1 MPASPE
7 ALPICRR
14 YWYKKIIRSITI
26 LAMSFQNACYH
37 ILAPASEAHEYKKIS
52 ALFDLLLIGLII
64 VNIAAMMLE
73 TVPGIPALWQHE
85 LHIIEVVSVLIFTVE
100 YFLRLYSSASAPHR
114 SSGEQ
119 ATSWQKRWA
128 YIKSP
133 IALVD
138 LMAILPFYLSV
149 FVAFD
154 LRILRIFRVMRILK
168 IGRYS
173 RSIQTLATVLRNESH
188 SLIAA
193 ISVLLVF
200 TVIAATCIYYIERT
214 AQPDVFSSIPAS
226 LWWALVT
233 LTTVGY
239 GDIVPIT
246 TLGKV
251 FGGLITIMG
260 ICFYALPAGILSS
273 SYTAQMQLKRDRFKD
288 TVRSALDDGK
298 LSDNDL
304 RHLEHVRALLDL
316 DEEEA
321 KLIVRLLQ
329 HHHKNLDK

>member
-1 MPASPE
+1 
-7 ALPICRR
+7 
-14 YWYKKIIRSITI
+14 
-26 LAMSFQNACYH
+26 
-37 ILAPASEAHEYKKIS
+37 
-52 ALFDLLLIGLII
+52 
-64 VNIAAMMLE
+64 VNVVAMMLE
-73 TVPGIPALWQHE
+73 TVPGIPAIWQYE

-100 YFLRLYSSASAPHR
+100 YFLRLYGSASAPNRPNHER
-114 SSGEQ
+114 
-119 ATSWQKRWA
+119 TTTWQKRWT
-128 YIKSP
+128 YLKSP
-133 IALVD
+133 MALVD

-173 RSIQTLATVLRNESH
+173 RSMQTLVTVLRNESH

-193 ISVLLVF
+193 LSVLLLF
-200 TVIAATCIYYIERT
+200 TIIAATCIYYIEHA

-239 GDIVPIT
+239 GDAVPIT
-246 TLGKV
+246 ALGKI

-273 SYTAQMQLKRDRFKD
+273 SYTSQMQLKRDRFKD
-288 TVRSALDDGK
+288 TVRSVLDDGK
-298 LSDNDL
+298 LSEHDVH
-304 RHLEHVRALLDL
+304 HLEHVRALLDL

-329 HHHKNLDK
+329 HHHKRLDD

>member
-1 MPASPE
+1 
-7 ALPICRR
+7 
-14 YWYKKIIRSITI
+14 
-26 LAMSFQNACYH
+26 
-37 ILAPASEAHEYKKIS
+37 
-52 ALFDLLLIGLII
+52 
-64 VNIAAMMLE
+64 MMLE
-73 TVPGIPALWQHE
+73 TVPGIPAIWQYE

-100 YFLRLYSSASAPHR
+100 YFLRLYGSASAPNRPNHER
-114 SSGEQ
+114 
-119 ATSWQKRWA
+119 TTTWQKRWT
-128 YIKSP
+128 YLKSP
-133 IALVD
+133 MALVD

-173 RSIQTLATVLRNESH
+173 RSMQTLITVLRNESH

-193 ISVLLVF
+193 LSVLLLF
-200 TVIAATCIYYIERT
+200 TIIAATCIYYIEHA

-239 GDIVPIT
+239 GDAVPIT
-246 TLGKV
+246 ALGKI

-273 SYTAQMQLKRDRFKD
+273 SYTSQMQLKRNRFKN
-288 TVRSALDDGK
+288 TVRSVLDDGK
-298 LSDNDL
+298 LSEHDVH
-304 RHLEHVRALLDL
+304 HLEHVRALLDL

-329 HHHKNLDK
+329 HHHKRLDD

>member
-1 MPASPE
+1 M
-7 ALPICRR
+7 
-14 YWYKKIIRSITI
+14 
-26 LAMSFQNACYH
+26 AMSFQNACYH
-37 ILAPASEAHEYKKIS
+37 ILAPASEAHEYKKLSKI
-52 ALFDLLLIGLII
+52 FDVFLIALII
-64 VNIAAMMLE
+64 VNVAAMMLE
-73 TVPGIPALWQHE
+73 TIPGIPAVWQHE
-85 LHIIEVVSVLIFTVE
+85 LHIIEIVSVLIFTVE
-100 YFLRLYSSASAPHR
+100 YLLRLYSSASAPNR
-114 SSGEQ
+114 PSRAQ
-119 ATSWQKRWA
+119 TTPWQKRWA

-133 IALVD
+133 MALVD

-154 LRILRIFRVMRILK
+154 LRILRVFRVLRILK

-173 RSIQTLATVLRNESH
+173 RSMQTLVTVLRNESH

-193 ISVLLVF
+193 ISVLLLF
-200 TVIAATCIYYIERT
+200 TVIAATCIYYIEHT

-239 GDIVPIT
+239 GDAVPVT
-246 TLGKV
+246 ALGKG
-251 FGGLITIMG
+251 FGGLITILG

-273 SYTAQMQLKRDRFKD
+273 SYTTQMQLKRDRFKD
-288 TVRSALDDGK
+288 TVRSVLDDGK
-298 LSDNDL
+298 LSEHDVH
-304 RHLEHVRALLDL
+304 HLEHVRALLDL

-329 HHHKNLDK
+329 HHHKGLDN

>member
-1 MPASPE
+1 
-7 ALPICRR
+7 
-14 YWYKKIIRSITI
+14 
-26 LAMSFQNACYH
+26 MSFRNACYH
-37 ILAPASEAHEYKKIS
+37 ILAPASEAHEYKKRS
-52 ALFDLLLIGLII
+52 QLFDALLIALII

-73 TVPGIPALWQHE
+73 TVPGIPAVWQHE
-85 LHIIEVVSVLIFTVE
+85 LHIIEIVSVLIFTIE
-100 YFLRLYSSASAPHR
+100 YMLRVYSSASGPNHPAR
-114 SSGEQ
+114 E
-119 ATSWQKRWA
+119 ATTPWKKRWA

-133 IALVD
+133 MALVD

-154 LRILRIFRVMRILK
+154 LRILRIFRVLRILK

-173 RSIQTLATVLRNESH
+173 RSMQTLVTVLRNESH

-193 ISVLLVF
+193 ISVLLLF
-200 TVIAATCIYYIERT
+200 TVIAATCIYYIEHT

-239 GDIVPIT
+239 GDAVPVT
-246 TLGKV
+246 ALGKV
-251 FGGLITIMG
+251 FGGLITILG

-273 SYTAQMQLKRDRFKD
+273 SYTTQMQLKRDRFKD
-288 TVRSALDDGK
+288 TVRSVLDDGK
-298 LSDNDL
+298 LSEHDVH
-304 RHLEHVRALLDL
+304 HLEHVRALLDL

-329 HHHKNLDK
+329 HHHKRLDD

>member
-1 MPASPE
+1 
-7 ALPICRR
+7 
-14 YWYKKIIRSITI
+14 
-26 LAMSFQNACYH
+26 MSFRNACYH
-37 ILAPASEAHEYKKIS
+37 ILAPASEVHEYKKRS
-52 ALFDLLLIGLII
+52 KWFDILLITLII
-64 VNIAAMMLE
+64 VNVAAMMLE

-85 LHIIEVVSVLIFTVE
+85 LHIIEVVSVLIFTIE
-100 YFLRLYSSASAPHR
+100 YILRVYSSASAPPR
-114 SSGEQ
+114 ISQVNGASQ
-119 ATSWQKRWA
+119 ANGTPPKITTAWQKRWT

-133 IALVD
+133 MALVD

-154 LRILRIFRVMRILK
+154 LRILRVFRVLRILK

-173 RSIQTLATVLRNESH
+173 RSMQTLATVLRNESH

-193 ISVLLVF
+193 ISVLLLF
-200 TVIAATCIYYIERT
+200 TVIAATCIYYIEHT

-239 GDIVPIT
+239 GDAVPVT
-246 TLGKV
+246 ALGKI

-273 SYTAQMQLKRDRFKD
+273 SYTSQMQLKRDRFKD
-288 TVRSALDDGK
+288 TVRSVLDDGK
-298 LSDNDL
+298 LSEHDVH
-304 RHLEHVRALLDL
+304 HLEHVRALLDL

-329 HHHKNLDK
+329 HHHKRLDD